1 VLFTMYSTAQ
11 NKIDL
16 ALEQNKENPA
26 ITIG

>member
-1 VLFTMYSTAQ
+1 MYATAQ

-26 ITIG
+26 MTIG